1 MHLYTYNEKK
11 HTLHIL
17 GGCPSWK
24 SPDYIGFDT
33 EEEAVKYGGRALG
46 MCMTCAAKRDQLL
59 KDILL
64 KKER

>member
-1 MHLYTYNEKK
+1 MHLYWYNKK
-11 HTLHIL
+11 THTLHIQ
-17 GGCPSWK
+17 GSCPNSK